1 MTVPHAE
8 PGPVT
13 TLPKTVRLRDGR
25 SCLIRLIAPGDA
37 DRLQHFVRGLSEE
50 SAHQRFFAAIHQLS
64 PAQLQRFTAS
74 SDPMDFAVI
83 ALARNLNRDLDFES
97 ADAPIAGTARCLRA
111 SAADSHGNGTSG
123 ASSGAKAVEFAV
135 TIADAWQGAG
145 LGRLLLTE
153 LIALARQRGV
163 GVIQGEALS
172 ENTRMLDLARRLG
185 FTVRADPTDARA
197 SLLRLKLSPEANL
210 VRRPDGSG

>member
-1 MTVPHAE
+1 MSLPEGE
-8 PGPVT
+8 PAPAT
-13 TLPKTVRLRDGR
+13 TPLPKTVRLCDGR
-25 SCLIRLIAPGDA
+25 SCLIRLISPADA
-37 DRLQHFVRGLSEE
+37 DRLQRFVRGLSED
-50 SAHQRFFAAIHQLS
+50 SAHQRFFAAVHQLS

-83 ALARNLNRDLDFES
+83 ALARDS
-97 ADAPIAGTARCLRA
+97 ADTPIAGTARCLRA
-111 SAADSHGNGTSG
+111 SAGSHSDP
-123 ASSGAKAVEFAV
+123 SSGAAFGAVAVEFAV

-153 LIALARQRGV
+153 LIALASQLGV

-197 SLLRLKLSPEANL
+197 SLLRLKPSPEANP
-210 VRRPDGSG
+210 VRHSDGSG